1 MIDTNKFDTEYDVL
15 KKELEKLHSKFIDEC
30 ISKVNDFCNKF
41 DKDITSDIE
50 RVKIEKDRMYGDFV
64 EDVLGVSSENMWD
77 LITSNYHYE

>member
-15 KKELEKLHSKFIDEC
+15 KKELEELHSKFIDEC

-41 DKDITSDIE
+41 GKDITSDIE

-64 EDVLGVSSENMWD
+64 EDVLGVSPENMWD
-77 LITSNYHYE
+77 LITRE